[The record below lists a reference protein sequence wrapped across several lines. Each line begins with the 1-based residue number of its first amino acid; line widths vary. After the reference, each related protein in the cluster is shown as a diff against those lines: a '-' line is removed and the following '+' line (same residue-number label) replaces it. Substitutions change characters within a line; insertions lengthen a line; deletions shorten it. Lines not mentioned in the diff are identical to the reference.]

1 MVKMEE
7 MFREDQL
14 QKTKEIAELSKEIQ
28 ALKVTLIGIDGSNG
42 LRSQL
47 KTLSED
53 MTEVKKVLNENFTAL
68 RAIQSQE
75 NQFVH
80 IFATKEEL
88 KESDSKLY
96 RRINEL
102 SDKINVGVEQRRKE
116 RKEQEKYIQNLK
128 NSRIMMTIS
137 VIGLLLTV
145 IINFFM

>member
-137 VIGLLLTV
+137 VIGLLLTM

>member
-1 MVKMEE
+1 MEE

-137 VIGLLLTV
+137 VIGLLLTM